1 MYMKA
6 VTQMRLEPIVVREL
20 YKYLTV
26 TKMCK
31 VRRLG
36 VETLESAR
44 LYDLMY
50 NGVHVGDLNLGAG
63 ENIWH
68 IMLDA

>member
-1 MYMKA
+1 MYMNA
-6 VTQMRLEPIVVREL
+6 VTQKRLEPIVVSEL

-36 VETLESAR
+36 VETFESAR
-44 LYDLMY
+44 VYDLMY

-63 ENIWH
+63 ENIGH

>member
-1 MYMKA
+1 MYMNA
-6 VTQMRLEPIVVREL
+6 VTQKRLEPIVVSEL

-44 LYDLMY
+44 VYDLMY
-50 NGVHVGDLNLGAG
+50 NGVHVGVLNLGAG
-63 ENIWH
+63 ENIGH

>member
-6 VTQMRLEPIVVREL
+6 VTQKRLEPIVVSEL

-44 LYDLMY
+44 VYDLMY
-50 NGVHVGDLNLGAG
+50 NGVHVGDLNLRAG
-63 ENIWH
+63 ENIGH

>member
-1 MYMKA
+1 M
-6 VTQMRLEPIVVREL
+6 VSEL

-44 LYDLMY
+44 VYDLMY
-50 NGVHVGDLNLGAG
+50 NGVHVGDLNLEAG
-63 ENIWH
+63 ENIGH